1 MKKFICYKF
10 FSKNQGSSTG
20 IYKSLNCG
28 LKSFDNKKNVKLNLN
43 LAKRS
48 LFKKDKNLIIPDQY
62 HSNKCL
68 VAKASNPHPKWRHHQ
83 QSFLL

>member
-1 MKKFICYKF
+1 MKKFIRYKF
-10 FSKNQGSSTG
+10 FSKNQGSSKG

-68 VAKASNPHPKWRHHQ
+68 VAKANNPYPKCDASSYIR
-83 QSFLL
+83 